1 MTRVTKQLSV
11 QCLVTGLSNQKQI
24 AARVA
29 LLGGLLV
36 FALKL
41 LGAWLTGSVGVL
53 SDALEST
60 VNIAAAIVT
69 AWAIGIASRPPDK
82 EHPYGH
88 DKAESLSSLLEALLI
103 GVAAALVI
111 TASLNR
117 FSQPKILVF
126 SSFGFLITVLASLIN
141 FTLGRY
147 LVGAGKRLHS
157 PALEADGQHVLAD
170 VITSI
175 GVLFG
180 ALLATW
186 TRISWLD
193 PALALGVGALLLLT
207 AARLV
212 QQNLNLLMDA
222 ALKPVEL
229 EKLQGVFEKQDHLY
243 LETHN
248 LRTRLSGSRSFVD
261 FHLILPSNLSVLE
274 AHQRCDQLEN
284 QILVALPNASVTIHV
299 EPEEFLQGEYP
310 DMQMAKRD
318 KNSSVTL

>member
-1 MTRVTKQLSV
+1 
-11 QCLVTGLSNQKQI
+11 VTGLSNRQKQI

-69 AWAIGIASRPPDK
+69 AWAVSIAARPPDK

-111 TASLNR
+111 SAALNR
-117 FSQPKILVF
+117 FSNPKILEF
-126 SSFGFLITVLASLIN
+126 SSLGFAVTILASLIN
-141 FTLGRY
+141 FALGRY
-147 LVGAGKRLHS
+147 LVNAGKRLHS
-157 PALEADGQHVLAD
+157 HALEADGQHVLAD
-170 VITSI
+170 VITSV
-175 GVLFG
+175 GVLLG

-193 PALALGVGALLLLT
+193 PALALGVGALLLFT
-207 AARLV
+207 AARMV
-212 QQNLNLLMDA
+212 QRNLNLLMDA
-222 ALKPVEL
+222 ALEPEDLKRL
-229 EKLQGVFEKQDHLY
+229 EEVLEQQRSQY
-243 LETHN
+243 LEIHD
-248 LRTRLSGSRSFVD
+248 LRTRLSGARRFVD
-261 FHLILPSNLSVLE
+261 FHLILPSHLSVLE
-274 AHQRCDQLEN
+274 AHKRCDELEN
-284 QILVALPNASVTIHV
+284 QILMVLPNASVTIHV

-310 DMQMAKRD
+310 DMQLAKRD
-318 KNSSVTL
+318 KNSSVTQ

>member
-1 MTRVTKQLSV
+1 M
-11 QCLVTGLSNQKQI
+11 

-69 AWAIGIASRPPDK
+69 AWAVGIASRPPDK
-82 EHPYGH
+82 DHPYGH

-111 TASLNR
+111 TAALNR
-117 FSQPKILVF
+117 FSTPKILEF
-126 SSFGFLITVLASLIN
+126 SSLGFLVTVFASLIN
-141 FTLGRY
+141 FALGRY
-147 LVGAGKRLHS
+147 LVSAGQRLQSH
-157 PALEADGQHVLAD
+157 ALEADGQHVLAD
-170 VITSI
+170 VITSV
-175 GVLFG
+175 GVLLG

-193 PALALGVGALLLLT
+193 PALALAVGGLLLFT

-222 ALKPVEL
+222 ALAPNEL
-229 EKLQGVFEKQDHLY
+229 AKLEAVLLGQNHLY
-243 LETHN
+243 LEIHD
-248 LRTRLSGSRSFVD
+248 LRTRLSGSRRFVD
-261 FHLILPSNLSVLE
+261 FHMILPSSLSVLE

-284 QILVALPNASVTIHV
+284 QILEALPNASVTIHV
-299 EPEEFLQGEYP
+299 EPEEFLLGEYP

-318 KNSSVTL
+318 KNSSATL

>member
-1 MTRVTKQLSV
+1 M
-11 QCLVTGLSNQKQI
+11 

-69 AWAIGIASRPPDK
+69 AWAVGIASRPPDK
-82 EHPYGH
+82 DHPYGH

-111 TASLNR
+111 TAALNR
-117 FSQPKILVF
+117 FSTPKILEF
-126 SSFGFLITVLASLIN
+126 SSLGFLVMVFASLIN
-141 FTLGRY
+141 FALGRY
-147 LVGAGKRLHS
+147 LVSAGQRLQSH
-157 PALEADGQHVLAD
+157 ALEADGQHVLAD
-170 VITSI
+170 VITSV
-175 GVLFG
+175 GVLLG
-180 ALLATW
+180 ALLATR

-193 PALALGVGALLLLT
+193 PALALAVGGLLLFT

-222 ALKPVEL
+222 ALAPNEL
-229 EKLQGVFEKQDHLY
+229 AKLEAVLLGQNHLY
-243 LETHN
+243 LEIHD
-248 LRTRLSGSRSFVD
+248 LRTRLSGSRRFVD
-261 FHLILPSNLSVLE
+261 FHMILPSNLSVLE

-284 QILVALPNASVTIHV
+284 QILESLPNASVTIHV

-310 DMQMAKRD
+310 NMQMAKRD
-318 KNSSVTL
+318 KNSTATL

>member
-1 MTRVTKQLSV
+1 VILPSSQ
-11 QCLVTGLSNQKQI
+11 QKQI

-69 AWAIGIASRPPDK
+69 AWAVSIASRPPDK

-111 TASLNR
+111 TAALNR
-117 FSQPKILVF
+117 FSNPKILEF
-126 SSFGFLITVLASLIN
+126 SSLGFLVTVLASLIN
-141 FTLGRY
+141 FALGRY
-147 LVGAGKRLHS
+147 LVSAGQRLHS
-157 PALEADGQHVLAD
+157 RALEADGQHVLAD

-175 GVLFG
+175 GVVLG

-186 TRISWLD
+186 TQVSWLD
-193 PALALGVGALLLLT
+193 PVLALGVGALLLFT
-207 AARLV
+207 AAKLV
-212 QQNLNLLMDA
+212 RQNLNLLMDA
-222 ALKPVEL
+222 SLEPNEL
-229 EKLQGVFEKQDHLY
+229 AKLQTVLEQQRTQY
-243 LETHN
+243 LEIHD
-248 LRTRLSGSRSFVD
+248 LRTRLAGARRFVD
-261 FHLILPSNLSVLE
+261 FHLILPSHLSVLE
-274 AHQRCDQLEN
+274 AHLRCDQLEN
-284 QILVALPNASVTIHV
+284 QILMVLPNASVTIHV
-299 EPEEFLQGEYP
+299 EPEEFLQGDYP
-310 DMQMAKRD
+310 DVQMAKRD
-318 KNSSVTL
+318 KNSSLTG